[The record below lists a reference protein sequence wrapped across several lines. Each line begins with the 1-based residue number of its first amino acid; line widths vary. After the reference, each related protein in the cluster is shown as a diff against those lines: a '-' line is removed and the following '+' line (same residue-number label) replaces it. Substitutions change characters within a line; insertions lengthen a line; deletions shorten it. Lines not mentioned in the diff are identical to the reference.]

1 MNNWAD
7 FRIRTSNFFK
17 KNRKKIIIILV
28 IWVIIISIEYYLRT
42 HPKPIVLNAPS
53 TTYTP
58 YVPVM
63 NPTGEEKV
71 PDEYQEPI
79 SNLIDEYF
87 NYCNN
92 GEYEKAYNL
101 ITEECRTKNYPTLEQ
116 FKAYVDK
123 VFEGKKKIY
132 NIQSYSIVDNKYI
145 FNIRILDDILANGT
159 SDGYYYYEE
168 KFVMIEENG
177 TIKLSIAEYIG
188 DEKMSTLVYDDYV
201 KVEVINKSVD
211 YETVTY
217 KLRITNKTKNYVV
230 ISDNTA
236 AKEIQLDVNGV
247 ARLPINTQ
255 LSLFYLPP
263 EAAIT
268 QEVQFNKFY
277 DENAKDDAI
286 VLNNVRVL
294 KEYNWSVGTTQENLD
309 EAIKVY
315 SIRIPLE

>member
-1 MNNWAD
+1 
-7 FRIRTSNFFK
+7 
-17 KNRKKIIIILV
+17 
-28 IWVIIISIEYYLRT
+28 
-42 HPKPIVLNAPS
+42 
-53 TTYTP
+53 
-58 YVPVM
+58 
-63 NPTGEEKV
+63 
-71 PDEYQEPI
+71 
-79 SNLIDEYF
+79 
-87 NYCNN
+87 
-92 GEYEKAYNL
+92 
-101 ITEECRTKNYPTLEQ
+101 
-116 FKAYVDK
+116 
-123 VFEGKKKIY
+123 
-132 NIQSYSIVDNKYI
+132 
-145 FNIRILDDILANGT
+145 
-159 SDGYYYYEE
+159 
-168 KFVMIEENG
+168 
-177 TIKLSIAEYIG
+177 
-188 DEKMSTLVYDDYV
+188 MSTLVYDDYV